1 MRFLIVSMGFLA
13 MLSLSVSCGNSLN
26 TGSNP
31 AFASLQPQGQQADK
45 PTRVKIITPQGDI
58 VVELFD
64 QTPEHRDNFVRLARE
79 GFYDGLLFHRVISG
93 FMIQG
98 GDPNSRNAPSGQ
110 PLGMGDPGYTLPA
123 EIVAGVFHRRGALAA
138 ARMGDQMNPERRS
151 SGSQFYLVQGR
162 VWSHEELTQM
172 AQQRGLTI
180 TEEARQ
186 IYTTEGGTPHLDATY
201 TIFGQVVEGLD
212 VIDRIASVQTDRA
225 NRPLDD
231 VSMRIVVLD

>member
-1 MRFLIVSMGFLA
+1 MRIQIISMGFLA
-13 MLSLSVSCGNSLN
+13 MLSFSVSCGNALN
-26 TGSNP
+26 TGSNTTV
-31 AFASLQPQGQQADK
+31 AGLQPQGQQVDK

-58 VVELFD
+58 VVELFN
-64 QTPEHRDNFVRLARE
+64 QTPLHRDNFVRLARE
-79 GFYDGLLFHRVISG
+79 GFFDGLLFHRVISG

-98 GDPNSRNAPSGQ
+98 GDPDSRGARPGQ

-123 EIVAGVFHRRGALAA
+123 EIVPGVFHRRGALAA

-212 VIDRIASVQTDRA
+212 VIDRIAAVQTDRA
-225 NRPLDD
+225 NRPLED
-231 VSMRIVVLD
+231 VSMRVVVLD

>member
-1 MRFLIVSMGFLA
+1 
-13 MLSLSVSCGNSLN
+13 
-26 TGSNP
+26 
-31 AFASLQPQGQQADK
+31 
-45 PTRVKIITPQGDI
+45 
-58 VVELFD
+58 
-64 QTPEHRDNFVRLARE
+64 
-79 GFYDGLLFHRVISG
+79 
-93 FMIQG
+93 MIQG
-98 GDPNSRNAPSGQ
+98 GDPNSRNAQPGE

-123 EIVAGVFHRRGALAA
+123 EIVPGVFHRRGALAA

-186 IYTTEGGTPHLDATY
+186 IYTTEGGTPHLDGTY

-212 VIDRIASVQTDRA
+212 VIDRIAAVQTDRA

-231 VSMRIVVLD
+231 VSMRVVVLD

>member
-1 MRFLIVSMGFLA
+1 MRIQIFSMGLLA
-13 MLSLSVSCGNSLN
+13 MLSFSVSCGNALN
-26 TGSNP
+26 TGSNTTV
-31 AFASLQPQGQQADK
+31 ADLQPQGQQVDK

-58 VVELFD
+58 VVELFN
-64 QTPEHRDNFVRLARE
+64 QTPLHRDNFVRLARE
-79 GFYDGLLFHRVISG
+79 GFFDGLLFHRVISG

-98 GDPNSRNAPSGQ
+98 GDPDSRGARPGQ

-123 EIVAGVFHRRGALAA
+123 EIVPGVFHRRGALAA

-186 IYTTEGGTPHLDATY
+186 IYTTEGGTPHLDAAY

-212 VIDRIASVQTDRA
+212 VIDRIAAVQTDRA
-225 NRPLDD
+225 NRPLED
-231 VSMRIVVLD
+231 VSMRVVVLD

>member
-1 MRFLIVSMGFLA
+1 MRSQIVSIGFLA
-13 MLSLSVSCGNSLN
+13 MLSLSVSCGNTLS

-31 AFASLQPQGQQADK
+31 TFAGLQPQGQQVDK
-45 PTRVKIITPQGDI
+45 PTRVKFITPQGDI
-58 VVELFD
+58 VVELFN
-64 QTPEHRDNFVRLARE
+64 QTPEHRNNFVRLARE
-79 GFYDGLLFHRVISG
+79 GFYDGLLFHRVIQS

-98 GDPNSRNAPSGQ
+98 GDPNSRNAQPGE

-123 EIVAGVFHRRGALAA
+123 EIVPGVFHRRGALAA

-186 IYTTEGGTPHLDATY
+186 IYTTEGGTPHLDGTY

-212 VIDRIASVQTDRA
+212 VIDRIAAVQTDRA

-231 VSMRIVVLD
+231 VSMRVVVLD